1 MSRSF
6 TFVLLLVVCFAL
18 LVGPLAAQDAPE
30 MPLAEHG
37 PYAAGIR
44 TLEFM
49 DDARDERPVIVS
61 LWYPGIL
68 PPDRV
73 GDLDKLQS
81 ANRAVDDI
89 PFDVSG
95 APYPIVLYSHGYGGD
110 RDQLRFVVELL
121 VSHGFVVA
129 TVAHEDDTI
138 ARTLI
143 DRPLD
148 IRFVIDQL
156 EALNTGGDLGGLMD
170 LDRAGLFGLSD
181 GGYTALT
188 MTGARIDEAFMT
200 QWGTGERDTSDPTDP
215 RNWYPDWEWNALKA
229 YYDQFMPPAEDG
241 FLQPL
246 TDQRLD
252 AIVSYLPCYAY
263 IFGEEGLAAATV
275 PTLFIGATNDTECPY
290 EMDAVPAYAGLGSS
304 DRFMLSLVGGNH
316 GLPIGIHEEAVVHF
330 ITAFFAYYL
339 QGDEEAGQYLN
350 EEYVNQFDRLA
361 WGTWRP
367 DS

>member
-1 MSRSF
+1 MQRSF
-6 TFVLLLVVCFAL
+6 TFVLLLVVLFVC
-18 LVGPLAAQDAPE
+18 VGPLAAQDEPE
-30 MPLAEHG
+30 MPLAGHG

-44 TLEFM
+44 TLEFV
-49 DDARDERPVIVS
+49 DEARQGRPVTVS

-81 ANRAVDDI
+81 ANRAVNDI
-89 PFDVSG
+89 SLDMSG
-95 APYPIVLYSHGYGGD
+95 APYPIVLYSHGYGGN
-110 RDQLRFVVELL
+110 RDQLRFVVEPL

-129 TVAHEDDTI
+129 TIAHDDDTS

-148 IRFVIDQL
+148 IRFALDQL
-156 EALNTGGDLGGLMD
+156 AALNTNGDLAGLMD
-170 LDRAGLFGLSD
+170 LDHAGLFGLSH

-200 QWGTGERDTSDPTDP
+200 QWGTGERDTWDQTDP
-215 RNWYPDWEWNALKA
+215 RNWYADWDWNALKA

-246 TDQRLD
+246 TDLRLD

-263 IFGEEGLAAATV
+263 IFGEEGLGAATV
-275 PTLFIGATNDTECPY
+275 PTLFIGATADNVCPY
-290 EMDAVPAYAGLGSS
+290 EMDSVSAYENLGSS
-304 DRFMLSLVGGNH
+304 DHSLLSLVGGNH
-316 GLPIGIHEEAVVHF
+316 GVPIGTHEEAVVHF
-330 ITAFFAYYL
+330 ISAFFAYYL

-361 WGTWRP
+361 WGVWHP